1 MTNRLPLTGPAVW
14 QGEEI
19 KTSRR
24 WIRDLPASA
33 VAELD
38 GALAAVKRKGLQ
50 WPQITREDRKSV
62 V

>member
-1 MTNRLPLTGPAVW
+1 MTNRLPLSGPAVW

-50 WPQITREDRKSV
+50 WPQITR
-62 V
+62 